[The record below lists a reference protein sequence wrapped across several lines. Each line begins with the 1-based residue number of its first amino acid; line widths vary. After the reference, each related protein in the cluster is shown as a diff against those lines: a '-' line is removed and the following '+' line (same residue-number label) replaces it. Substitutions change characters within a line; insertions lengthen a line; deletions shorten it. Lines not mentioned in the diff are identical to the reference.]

1 MFAERYVQS
10 FTNDKAN
17 SVSHALLQCKRLLWL
32 AIWNPFKATRIFK
45 IYPKF
50 LVNLNPSNRKYQIKG
65 TCFTLHTLLLGLL
78 YSYLTYFTHITAWP
92 TLLLLN
98 LLYTH
103 YCLAYFTHI
112 TAWPTLLLL
121 NLLYTHYCLAY
132 FTHITAWHTL
142 IVLYTHYCL
151 AYFTHI
157 TAWPT
162 LLLL

>member
-1 MFAERYVQS
+1 MYKQLKRRLWNLPMFAERYVQS

-17 SVSHALLQCKRLLWL
+17 SVSHALLQCKRLPCL

-78 YSYLTYFTHITAWP
+78 Y
-92 TLLLLN
+92 
-98 LLYTH
+98 TH

-112 TAWPTLLLL
+112 TAWPTL
-121 NLLYTHYCLAY
+121 H
-132 FTHITAWHTL
+132 
-142 IVLYTHYCL
+142 
-151 AYFTHI
+151 
-157 TAWPT
+157 T
-162 LLLL
+162 LLLGLLYSYFTLLYFTVVFSWPGCWENVKTTKL